1 MAYPVGNIF
10 AFLYS
15 YMVQKMK
22 KLYQLV
28 KAIRIIAQFLYHFI
42 VNYALLLPIPA

>member
-1 MAYPVGNIF
+1 MALAVGNIF

-15 YMVQKMK
+15 YIVQKIK
-22 KLYQLV
+22 KLYQLI
-28 KAIRIIAQFLYHFI
+28 KTIRIIAQFLYHFI